1 MTLKNSELTG
11 TNGNQFWTDQ
21 STYDINVLNNT
32 ITNGARWGVVLEI
45 SSKAVVAGNVIAGNA
60 HDGLM
65 ISNTNNVS
73 VWNNTLVGN
82 GRSGLAIAQDKR
94 RITQLSVSG
103 HDPRRAQPDL
113 SMPWTTTNVTVGN
126 NIFTGG
132 PASKS
137 TIYLVEAW
145 DRALNAEQMA
155 TYSNGNVF
163 SQPAVGTPKLAT
175 VWGNAGAYSTNF
187 VTFSDYVAATG
198 RDRNSYH
205 HLGSS
210 PVGSN
215 YQPVSAISSRNTTVG
230 QPLPSDVAAKLGR
243 AAGTRYLGAWR

>member
-1 MTLKNSELTG
+1 M
-11 TNGNQFWTDQ
+11 
-21 STYDINVLNNT
+21 
-32 ITNGARWGVVLEI
+32 VVTPL
-45 SSKAVVAGNVIAGNA
+45 
-60 HDGLM
+60 
-65 ISNTNNVS
+65 
-73 VWNNTLVGN
+73 
-82 GRSGLAIAQDKR
+82 
-94 RITQLSVSG
+94 
-103 HDPRRAQPDL
+103 P
-113 SMPWTTTNVTVGN
+113 
-126 NIFTGG
+126 
-132 PASKS
+132 
-137 TIYLVEAW
+137 
-145 DRALNAEQMA
+145 
-155 TYSNGNVF
+155 NGNVF